1 MAEGRRVMPPEE
13 KPDPKDLLLSDDEL
27 DALAEIDED
36 DIAAAVQWWDENAS
50 DEFRGALGGPS
61 D

>member
-1 MAEGRRVMPPEE
+1 MPPEE